1 MNVPTFSKLA
11 VNSISASTKLQDNS
25 RVAVL
30 GGGPA
35 GSFFSYF
42 LLDMAER
49 VGLDLKVDIYEPRD
63 FSLPAPKGCNMCAGV
78 ISETL
83 IQNLATEGI
92 NLPATIIQNAISSYV
107 LHMGSGLQRI
117 DAPLLEKRIG
127 TVYRGSGPLGAGK
140 FEFQSFDNHLLSLA
154 EKKGAGIIHQRV
166 TGVERDA
173 DRLRVVTRAGVSEG
187 YDLLGIATGVNTAA
201 IRFLE
206 DGYLKYKPPKTTKTA
221 LVEYLLGKETIK
233 KYFGD
238 SLHVFLLD
246 IPRLDFAML
255 IPKGDYLTACLLGK
269 DVDERL
275 LQEFLSSAEV
285 KSCFPPGWSWDQS
298 ICHCFPRINVHAAE
312 WPYADRIVFIGDCG
326 TTRLYKDGIGAAYRA
341 AKSAAA
347 TAMLQGISAEDFK
360 RYYGT
365 LGKSIELDNR
375 FGRIIFLFAHIIQKL
390 HFSHKAVLTMVAEEQ
405 SKPGTPPL
413 MSSILWDTFTGSS
426 PYQDVFWRSLQLGF
440 IGRFIF
446 DLAGS
451 LVSG

>member
-1 MNVPTFSKLA
+1 MNAPTFSKLA

-49 VGLDLKVDIYEPRD
+49 VGLDLKIDIYEPRD
-63 FSLPAPKGCNMCAGV
+63 FSLSAPKGCNMCAGV

-92 NLPATIIQNAISSYV
+92 NLPAAIIQNAINSYV
-107 LHMGSGLQRI
+107 LHMDSGTQRI

-127 TVYRGSGPLGAGK
+127 TVYRGSGPLGAGNL
-140 FEFQSFDNHLLSLA
+140 EIQSFDNHLLLLA

-173 DRLRVVTRAGVSEG
+173 DRLRVVTRAGISEG

-201 IRFLE
+201 IKFQQ
-206 DGYLKYKPPKTTKTA
+206 DGDLKYQPPQTTKTA
-221 LVEYLLGKETIK
+221 LVEYLLGKETIE

-246 IPRLDFAML
+246 IPRLEFGML
-255 IPKGDYLTACLLGK
+255 IPKGDYLSACLLGK
-269 DVDERL
+269 DVDEKL
-275 LQEFLSSAEV
+275 LQAFLTAPEV
-285 KSCFPPGWSWDQS
+285 KSCFPPGWSWDHS
-298 ICHCFPRINVHAAE
+298 VCRCFPRINVHAAE
-312 WPYADRIVFIGDCG
+312 RPYADRIVFIGDCG

-347 TAMLQGISAEDFK
+347 TAVLQGVSAEDFK
-360 RYYGT
+360 RYYGI
-365 LGKSIELDNR
+365 LGKSMKLDNQY
-375 FGRIIFLFAHIIQKL
+375 GRIIFFAARIIQKL
-390 HFSHKAVLTMVAEEQ
+390 HFSHKAVLKMVAEEQ
-405 SKPGTPPL
+405 SKPGTPPQ

-426 PYQDVFWRSLQLGF
+426 PYQDVFWRSLQPGF
-440 IGRFIF
+440 ICRFIL